1 MLAVAVWTIS
11 TGLGMLAQSTAANF
25 VWLSIRMAAVVSV
38 PVFWFVFAARYA
50 ERDAWLNRP
59 RYLLLA
65 IVPAIS
71 FLLMA
76 TSPWHEVFLVS
87 IEYIRS
93 GPFLIDAV
101 WVLGPWF
108 WVHFIYSYL
117 LILSGDLL
125 ILQKG
130 LDLFSTL
137 RYQALLLLL
146 GTIFPIL
153 TNINYVFHLL
163 PQLSVNYDSLG
174 FFLSGV
180 AFFLALYGFRLFDI
194 SPIARQ
200 FLVDGMSD
208 AMLVFDNRSRL
219 VDSNPSARRLFP
231 LASERAI
238 GTGADHIFAMQPFLI
253 GMLAIDHADQAEI
266 QLERDGE
273 IEYFDVRLSTL
284 TERENLVGRMLVLR
298 NITEAR
304 LLQQSLEEMAI
315 TDPLTGLFNRR
326 QFEILGRQ
334 ELERTRRYGQPFSV
348 MIFDLDT
355 FKQINDVH
363 GHQVGDEVLKVV
375 ALLLRNTMRRS
386 DMCFRY
392 GGEEFTALMP
402 ATGAEEARK
411 AAERLRHAIAIST
424 VEWEETQIHFTISI
438 GVSIYAGDENED
450 FDQLVARADRAMYVA
465 KRAGRNRV
473 SVAENYRPAGDS
485 RL

>member
-1 MLAVAVWTIS
+1 MMLAVAVWTSS

-25 VWLSIRMAAVVSV
+25 IWLTIRMTAVVSV

-50 ERDAWLNRP
+50 EREAWLNRP
-59 RYLLLA
+59 RYLLLT

-71 FLLMA
+71 LLLMA
-76 TSPWHEVFLVS
+76 TSLWHDVFLVS
-87 IEYIRS
+87 IQYIRS

-101 WVLGPWF
+101 WELGPWF

-117 LILSGDLL
+117 LILSGDIL

-153 TNINYVFHLL
+153 TNVNYVFHLL
-163 PQLSVNYDSLG
+163 PQISVNYDSLG

-180 AFFLALYGFRLFDI
+180 AFFLALYGFRLFDLR
-194 SPIARQ
+194 PIARQ
-200 FLVDGMSD
+200 LLVDGMSD
-208 AMLVFDNRSRL
+208 AMLVFDVRSRL
-219 VDSNPSARRLFP
+219 VDSNPSARRLFA
-231 LASERAI
+231 LVSERAI
-238 GTGADHIFAMQPFLI
+238 GNSADHIFAMQPFLK
-253 GMLAIDHADQAEI
+253 GMLTIDQADRAEI
-266 QLERDGE
+266 QMERDGE
-273 IEYFDVRLSTL
+273 IEYFDVRLSPL
-284 TERENLVGRMLVLR
+284 FERGNLVGRMLVLR

-334 ELERTRRYGQPFSV
+334 ELERTRRYGRPFSV

-355 FKQINDVH
+355 FKQINDAY

-402 ATGAEEARK
+402 ATGVEEARK
-411 AAERLRHAIAIST
+411 AAERLRRAIAIST

-438 GVSIYAGDENED
+438 GLSIYTGDENED
-450 FDQLVARADRAMYVA
+450 FDLLVARADRAMYVA

-473 SVAENYRPAGDS
+473 SVAEN
-485 RL
+485 